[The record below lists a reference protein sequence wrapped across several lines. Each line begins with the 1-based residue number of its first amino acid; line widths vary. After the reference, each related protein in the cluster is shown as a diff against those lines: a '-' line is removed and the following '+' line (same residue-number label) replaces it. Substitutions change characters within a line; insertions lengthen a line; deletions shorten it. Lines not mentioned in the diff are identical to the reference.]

1 MSLAHSIP
9 APVTD
14 WAEETERYLASSAK
28 LDVTD
33 IDWAEARRVNLTA
46 DEVWMLK
53 YFSDIENQT
62 IVYMR
67 DLMDTDAALE
77 EDVVAFL
84 SMWNY
89 EEFFH
94 GHALARL
101 VKECGHSVE
110 KDRIKN
116 ARKRTSVTE
125 ALEKTAA
132 AALSKLF
139 RKDFPAVHAAWG
151 AVQEFTT
158 LHGYESLG
166 SNTKNPVLKVLCDR
180 IAKQERRHF
189 AWYFNKAKDRL
200 NASTTAQKLTRT
212 LLSNFWSPVGAGVKT
227 KEEVAKVMRLL
238 FPGDSL
244 YAMAHNV
251 DAKIGALPGLEGIA
265 LMLPYCEKAHGKQT
279 PALQRA
285 TT

>member
-1 MSLAHSIP
+1 MSLAQTLP

-28 LDVTD
+28 LDTTD
-33 IDWAEARRVNLTA
+33 IDWAAGALAGLTP
-46 DEVWMLK
+46 DEVWILK

-101 VKECGHSVE
+101 LKECGQSVDA
-110 KDRIKN
+110 DRIAK
-116 ARKRTSVTE
+116 ARQRSSVTE

-132 AALSKLF
+132 ALLSKIF

-166 SNTKNPVLKVLCDR
+166 ANTKNPVLRVLCDR

-200 NASTTAQKLTRT
+200 KASTTAQKLTRT

-227 KEEVAKVMRLL
+227 KEEVARLMRLL
-238 FPGDSL
+238 FAGDSL
-244 YAMAHNV
+244 YEMARNV
-251 DAKIGALPGLEGIA
+251 DSKIGTLPGLEGIA
-265 LMLPYCEKAHGKQT
+265 LMVPYAEKAYPKT
-279 PALQRA
+279 SNALRRA
-285 TT
+285 TS

>member
-14 WAEETERYLASSAK
+14 WAEETERYLAASAK

-33 IDWAEARRVNLTA
+33 IDWALARRAGLTA

-101 VKECGHSVE
+101 VKECGHAVE
-110 KDRIKN
+110 ENRIMK
-116 ARKRTSVTE
+116 ARQRTSITE

-132 AALSKLF
+132 SFLSKIF
-139 RKDFPAVHAAWG
+139 RKEFPAVHAAWG

-158 LHGYESLG
+158 LHAYESLAT
-166 SNTKNPVLKVLCDR
+166 NTKNPVLKVLCDR

-189 AWYFNKAKDRL
+189 AWYYNKAKDRL
-200 NASTTAQKLTRT
+200 KVSPKAQKLTRT
-212 LLSNFWSPVGAGVKT
+212 LLSNFWSPVGAGVKS
-227 KEEVAKVMRLL
+227 KDEVARMMRML

-244 YAMAHNV
+244 WQMAQNV
-251 DAKIGALPGLEGIA
+251 DSKIGNLPGLEGIGLMVPYAEKSYGKAPAA
-265 LMLPYCEKAHGKQT
+265 L
-279 PALQRA
+279 RSA